1 VGRGGFIG
9 IIGVVIYLMPGTSQ
23 PKLHSV
29 SKFKFRITYPQTG
42 SVQTMFNGFFDI
54 SGTYMKD
61 PPEGYSVAIIELIEP
76 SGFAFR
82 RNVILDTQNKTWQA
96 KAVWG
101 GTEQNRSKEFAIV
114 VVGPSGKA
122 LWDYWEKVGRE
133 HNWEIPPIET
143 RPADILS
150 CDRVQIVARQ

>member
-1 VGRGGFIG
+1 MKITELRVLIGELLEDKRFPFVLIFCGIALSAFGAAGVVPYLIPSIDGPGRIVLVVLGGLIV
-9 IIGVVIYLMPGTSQ
+9 ILGVVIYLMPGTSQ

-96 KAVWG
+96 KA
-101 GTEQNRSKEFAIV
+101 
-114 VVGPSGKA
+114 
-122 LWDYWEKVGRE
+122 
-133 HNWEIPPIET
+133 
-143 RPADILS
+143 
-150 CDRVQIVARQ
+150 